1 MNQLL
6 ENVITNPAARSEQQ
20 LLPIAA
26 QSAVGYLPWSD
37 EA

>member
-6 ENVITNPAARSEQQ
+6 ENVIINPEARSEQ
-20 LLPIAA
+20 LLPAIAA
-26 QSAVGYLPWSD
+26 QSAAGYLPWSD